1 MQSDLQ
7 GLEISPGELRHLSGI
22 DPTEVFRPSILH
34 NSRTRWSFLFQEL
47 IVSLALT
54 PMGVGLL
61 YVFLILPLMG
71 VSLIAILVTLIVVP
85 VAVVVGRWFWRQRH
99 SRRTLGGL
107 LDEVDRYNA
116 VIKAIDL
123 KDQLEVVGTSP
134 MSLSDRQNVMEA
146 LALIKEDLLKAIR
159 VERILRENKTLLVSN
174 PELLASNLTM
184 LKVLHVNDQ
193 ASEYGHLLNEALQ
206 IAADVSEEMKKLQDK
221 QRY

>member
-7 GLEISPGELRHLSGI
+7 GLEISSGELKHLSGV
-22 DPTEVFRPSILH
+22 DPTEIFRPSIFQ
-34 NSRTRWSFLFQEL
+34 NSRTQGSFWFQEF

-54 PMGVGLL
+54 PIGVGLL
-61 YVFLILPLMG
+61 YVFIILPLMG

-85 VAVVVGRWFWRQRH
+85 IAVVGGRWFWRQRH
-99 SRRTLGGL
+99 NNRNLGSL
-107 LDEVDRYNA
+107 LDEVDRYNG

-123 KDQLEVVGTSP
+123 KDQLEVAGTTS
-134 MSLSDRQNVMEA
+134 MSLSDRQNVIEA
-146 LALIKEDLLKAIR
+146 LTLIKEDLLKAIR

-174 PELLASNLTM
+174 PELLASNLRI
-184 LKVLHVNDQ
+184 LNALQVNDQ

-221 QRY
+221 H